1 MKGAHDP
8 TSLVVSSVILS
19 LGQHTSA
26 QSMLNVVSAGAAW
39 ESGWSRTRDDLHDE
53 EVMQKDGI
61 KLYITRRRGR
71 NAYTAVGSKL
81 IVPKL
86 ELRRQ
91 F

>member
-1 MKGAHDP
+1 MIGAYDP
-8 TSLVVSSVILS
+8 TSLVVSSVIL
-19 LGQHTSA
+19 
-26 QSMLNVVSAGAAW
+26 SMLNVVSAGAAW

-61 KLYITRRRGR
+61 KLYFTRRRGR
-71 NAYTAVGSKL
+71 NVYTAVGSKL